1 MRRLVVEYPAAHL
14 GANTITLDPLWRSPF
29 GGNGY
34 FATSLPVLLA
44 FAALVLVLTCANVAT
59 LMLVRFVARA
69 RDLAIR
75 QSLGAGRSAL
85 MREAI
90 LEGLIVSLAGSA
102 LALLRTVW
110 TSWMLGR
117 FVPPSANPIA
127 VSGTVD
133 PMVVLVLLIVAVGA
147 GVLCGALPAWHSSHV
162 APAEVLRQDT
172 ANLSSGSRN
181 RHVLSGLV
189 VVQVGLSV
197 TLLVCAGLFLRTL
210 HNTAS
215 ANLGFDNA
223 HVLTASGW
231 TSATPAARSGNS
243 KRRSWPERG
252 NFPG

>member
-1 MRRLVVEYPAAHL
+1 
-14 GANTITLDPLWRSPF
+14 
-29 GGNGY
+29 
-34 FATSLPVLLA
+34 
-44 FAALVLVLTCANVAT
+44 
-59 LMLVRFVARA
+59 MLVRFVARA